1 MKQSYGAIFV
11 MSYLII
17 ENYKTQGVC
26 IVSETEVMMTP
37 ASKLD
42 YETLNSVK
50 YLDKE
55 DFLNIN
61 S

>member
-1 MKQSYGAIFV
+1 
-11 MSYLII
+11 
-17 ENYKTQGVC
+17 
-26 IVSETEVMMTP
+26 MMTP